1 MSLAL
6 GEAIGES
13 VSYPSYLAGHP
24 EPSPARHVGGAEPKE
39 AAMTANRRLRD
50 EMREDLELRGL
61 SANTIETYVR
71 CARRFAE
78 YYGRAPGTIGTTE
91 IRAFLLHLVQE
102 RKVSASTFNV
112 YAAAIRFLY
121 AVTLERPETLPD
133 LPRMRI
139 PMQVPRVLTPSDVSR
154 LLAALQTDKHRALV
168 MLAYG
173 AGLRVTEVCRLR
185 IDDIDAKRML
195 LHVRDA
201 KRRRERY
208 VMLSPK
214 LLATLR
220 AYWKTSHPEGPY
232 LFPGRGSQQWM
243 TRAAVHRVMAKAARR
258 AGIAEKVS
266 PHTLRHSFATHL
278 LEAGTDLRTLQ
289 VLLGHGSL
297 RSTMTYLHVSTARV
311 QATQSPLDA
320 LR

>member
-1 MSLAL
+1 
-6 GEAIGES
+6 
-13 VSYPSYLAGHP
+13 
-24 EPSPARHVGGAEPKE
+24 
-39 AAMTANRRLRD
+39 MTAKRRLRD
-50 EMREDLELRGL
+50 KMREDLVLRGM

-78 YYGRAPGTIGTTE
+78 YYGRSPCAMGAKE
-91 IRAFLLHLVQE
+91 IRAFLLLLVQE
-102 RKVSASTFNV
+102 LKLSAGTFNV

-121 AVTLERPETLPD
+121 EVTLERRDELRRI
-133 LPRMRI
+133 PRMKR
-139 PMQVPRVLTPSDVSR
+139 PMRVPVVLTTAEVSR
-154 LLAALQTDKHRALV
+154 LLAALETDKHRALA

-173 AGLRVTEVCRLR
+173 AGLRVSEVCKLQV
-185 IDDIDAKRML
+185 DDIDAKRML
-195 LHVRDA
+195 LHIRDT
-201 KRRRERY
+201 KRGRERY

-220 AYWKTSHPEGPY
+220 SYWKASRPIGPY
-232 LFPGRGSQQWM
+232 LFPGRGSRERM
-243 TRAAVHRVMAKAARR
+243 TRAAVHRMMAKAARR
-258 AGIAEKVS
+258 AGITQRVS